1 MKKYAIWLIAT
12 LLILTSCAPK
22 PKEEVVQP
30 KDEQNDTDKSIVPS
44 YQLSDES
51 YKMLL
56 PFRPSKARGVI
67 TEQMGNRLDINEVEE
82 GLRRHSTSVFSPDD
96 YYFEEGQY
104 ITTQMLMEEEEGII
118 DAHNPDRDS
127 RYQSEEEAEENTRF
141 FSHVIE
147 QNYLE
152 KKSDNSVEL
161 KGVSLGIALKSVYRF
176 QTEEGGPY
184 YYQDIPF
191 EDIQEQ
197 GTEVAQSLLEQLRQ
211 IEGLEDVDIMIALY
225 REAEYSS
232 PVPGHFFAKTTV
244 EGSDMKIKDWEEINE
259 NHVLFPSEQGKE
271 DYPEENDLLIEF
283 GEEIDT
289 YFPNYVGYIGEGFYE
304 NNELKKMKIEIPIE
318 FYGESE
324 VIGFTQYLYSL
335 VEKMFPNN
343 YDVEIKIQSEERM
356 ESFISK
362 EAGSDEPV
370 IHIFH

>member
-1 MKKYAIWLIAT
+1 
-12 LLILTSCAPK
+12 
-22 PKEEVVQP
+22 
-30 KDEQNDTDKSIVPS
+30 
-44 YQLSDES
+44 
-51 YKMLL
+51 
-56 PFRPSKARGVI
+56 
-67 TEQMGNRLDINEVEE
+67 MGNRLDINEVEE

-197 GTEVAQSLLEQLRQ
+197 GTEVAQSLLEQLRPLDLQ
-211 IEGLEDVDIMIALY
+211 SDVVVPTDFVRPL
-225 REAEYSS
+225 S
-232 PVPGHFFAKTTV
+232 PVLVHLRK
-244 EGSDMKIKDWEEINE
+244 EYLDNNKD
-259 NHVLFPSEQGKE
+259 HP
-271 DYPEENDLLIEF
+271 PPF
-283 GEEIDT
+283 GICQR
-289 YFPNYVGYIGEGFYE
+289 I
-304 NNELKKMKIEIPIE
+304 LA
-318 FYGESE
+318 
-324 VIGFTQYLYSL
+324 
-335 VEKMFPNN
+335 
-343 YDVEIKIQSEERM
+343 QS
-356 ESFISK
+356 
-362 EAGSDEPV
+362 
-370 IHIFH
+370 

>member
-1 MKKYAIWLIAT
+1 MKNHTFCLLDILLLLVMCAT
-12 LLILTSCAPK
+12 K
-22 PKEEVVQP
+22 QKEEFVKS

-44 YQLSDES
+44 YQLSDET

-104 ITTQMLMEEEEGII
+104 ITREMLMKEEEGII
-118 DAHNPDRDS
+118 DALNPDRDS

-161 KGVSLGIALKSVYRF
+161 KGVSIGIALKSVYRF

-191 EDIQEQ
+191 EDVQEQ
-197 GTEVAQSLLEQLRQ
+197 GTEVAQSLLEKLSQ
-211 IEGLEDVDIMIALY
+211 IEGLEEDDIIVAIY
-225 REAEYSS
+225 REAE
-232 PVPGHFFAKTTV
+232 F
-244 EGSDMKIKDWEEINE
+244 
-259 NHVLFPSEQGKE
+259 
-271 DYPEENDLLIEF
+271 
-283 GEEIDT
+283 
-289 YFPNYVGYIGEGFYE
+289 
-304 NNELKKMKIEIPIE
+304 
-318 FYGESE
+318 
-324 VIGFTQYLYSL
+324 
-335 VEKMFPNN
+335 
-343 YDVEIKIQSEERM
+343 
-356 ESFISK
+356 
-362 EAGSDEPV
+362 
-370 IHIFH
+370 